1 MSWCLL
7 LYLMAL
13 VFFELYRPFTCL
25 VFTVVVV
32 GVLFF
37 VPELPLPLVVTL
49 VELLELLVVCLPVLS
64 LVPVV
69 VWLPVVCCSPVV
81 V

>member
-1 MSWCLL
+1 MSLCLL

-13 VFFELYRPFTCL
+13 VFFELYRPLTCR

-32 GVLFF
+32 GAGFL

-49 VELLELLVVCLPVLS
+49 VELLELLLLDLPVVS

>member
-1 MSWCLL
+1 MV
-7 LYLMAL
+7 L

-32 GVLFF
+32 GAGVL
-37 VPELPLPLVVTL
+37 VPELPPPLVVTL
-49 VELLELLVVCLPVLS
+49 VDELELLLLDLPVVS